1 MEEFVKLP
9 SYHMLTKDRPKMV
22 EVEVEPMVGL
32 GGSDS
37 VVDRGDDFLID
48 NFMSQTDRSEKM
60 LGARIDGDYERYVKM
75 LQGKHERDGRS
86 VGDVDAPFVVDSI
99 DGAEHLRSKKSITSV
114 ISFSSSLLCGAW
126 INQQTVS
133 AGSSLNVLNGNSFV
147 GKNLLQQCFHQLSNI
162 LKRRTVFAK
171 KIVGTTMTYMMARCC
186 TCLHSIH
193 SGAGRRSHSYC
204 ASVPEEVASVWT
216 MCVLSCPT
224 MNKSIYTIDQSA
236 GGIQKEYVTIPTSSN
251 NT

>member
-133 AGSSLNVLNGNSFV
+133 AGSSLNILTWQQLRGKESPSTMIPSVKQYFEEKKSFREKNSW
-147 GKNLLQQCFHQLSNI
+147 NY
-162 LKRRTVFAK
+162 
-171 KIVGTTMTYMMARCC
+171 MTYMMARCC

-193 SGAGRRSHSYC
+193 SGAGSTIHSYC

-236 GGIQKEYVTIPTSSN
+236 GGIQKECVTIPTILNSI
-251 NT
+251 